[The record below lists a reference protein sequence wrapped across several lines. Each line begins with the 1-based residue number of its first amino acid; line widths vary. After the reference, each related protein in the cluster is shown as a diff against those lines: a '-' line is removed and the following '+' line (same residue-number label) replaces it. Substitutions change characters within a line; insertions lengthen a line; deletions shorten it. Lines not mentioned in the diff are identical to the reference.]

1 MLSITTTSSRYLFI
15 LNDSGLSAEVI
26 VAVDSEKLNINLNN
40 IFINEAYR
48 GKGKSYSLLYTIF
61 TYVKNI
67 YPTIKTI
74 TLDDMTER
82 YRMPLHNLYINLG
95 FEYIE
100 DYGPEMIADY
110 DKVIKNLRKHLKRI

>member
-1 MLSITTTSSRYLFI
+1 MLSITTYSPSLFI
-15 LNDSGLSAEVI
+15 LNDSELNAEAI
-26 VAVDSEKLNINLNN
+26 VAVDFEKLNMNLND

-48 GKGKSYSLLYTIF
+48 GKGKSYSILHTIF

-82 YRMPLHNLYINLG
+82 YRMPRHNLYLNLG

-100 DYGPEMIADY
+100 DYGPEMIAEY
-110 DKVIKNLRKHLKRI
+110 DKVIENLRKHLKRI